1 MVDGQPV
8 ILIIHSRFIATEIAL
23 PIAPNLH
30 GQHLRPPLVELRV
43 ESVGKRKIPCY
54 SARGS
59 PSAVPAAAALLAVI
73 RTQSPVGKMVR
84 DLKAR
89 PKIEL
94 N

>member
-1 MVDGQPV
+1 M

-59 PSAVPAAAALLAVI
+59 PSAVPAAAAALLAVI
-73 RTQSPVGKMVR
+73 RTQSPVGEMVR